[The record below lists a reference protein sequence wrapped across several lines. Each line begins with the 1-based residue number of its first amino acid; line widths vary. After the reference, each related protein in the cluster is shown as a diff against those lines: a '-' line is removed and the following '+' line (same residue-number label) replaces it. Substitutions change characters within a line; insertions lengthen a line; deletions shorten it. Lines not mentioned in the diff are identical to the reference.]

1 MKLKEFLK
9 RITFYKGS
17 KFERFVWQ
25 KKYERNER
33 IRRKKKNKVLN
44 QFGIELLDKLTLATS
59 DMRVNFWLEWGTL
72 LGGGIVISLL
82 FHMIMT

>member
-44 QFGIELLDKLTLATS
+44 
-59 DMRVNFWLEWGTL
+59 
-72 LGGGIVISLL
+72 
-82 FHMIMT
+82 